1 MPKNSTASRVDLMN
15 NDEINDLLEKF
26 KNEQKALL
34 PKVQLKNNFQLE
46 NIRFIAGVDVAYF
59 DMHGKTSGVCC
70 IVVYDLIEKKIIEK
84 VHSHGEI
91 RIPYIAGFLAFR
103 EMPLIKDAVKKL
115 TKQVDVYMFDGN
127 GYLHYRHMGIATQAS
142 FFLNKPTIGVAKS
155 YLKINGI
162 DFTMPQNKTNA
173 YTDIII
179 NNEIYGRA
187 LRTRVNV
194 KPIFISCGNWIDL
207 DTTTKIIMKL
217 IDKNSRLPIPVRFAD
232 IETHAIRKE
241 LLTKE

>member
-1 MPKNSTASRVDLMN
+1 MPKNSTANRVDLMH

-26 KNEQKALL
+26 KSEQKALL

-59 DMHGKTSGVCC
+59 DMDGKTRGVCC

-179 NNEIYGRA
+179 NNKIYGRA

-217 IDKNSRLPIPVRFAD
+217 VDKNSRLPIPVRFAD

>member
-1 MPKNSTASRVDLMN
+1 MNSGKMN
-15 NDEINDLLEKF
+15 ELLEKF
-26 KNEQKALL
+26 KSEQNALL
-34 PKVQLKNNFQLE
+34 PKVQLKNSFQLE
-46 NIRFIAGVDVAYF
+46 NIRYIAGVDVAYF
-59 DMHGKTSGVCC
+59 DIKGKTNGVCC
-70 IVVYDLIEKKIIEK
+70 IVVFDLIEKQVIEK

-91 RIPYIAGFLAFR
+91 MVPYIAGFLAFR
-103 EMPLIKDAVKKL
+103 EIPLIKDAVKKL

-162 DFTMPQNKTNA
+162 NFTMPQNKEND
-173 YTDIII
+173 YTDIVI
-179 NNEIYGRA
+179 NNEIYGRV

-207 DTTTKIIMKL
+207 DTTTEIVMKL

-241 LLTKE
+241 LLAKE

>member
-1 MPKNSTASRVDLMN
+1 MPKNSTANRVDLMS

-26 KNEQKALL
+26 KSEQKALL

-59 DMHGKTSGVCC
+59 DMDGKTSGVCC

-217 IDKNSRLPIPVRFAD
+217 VDKNSRLPIPVRFAD